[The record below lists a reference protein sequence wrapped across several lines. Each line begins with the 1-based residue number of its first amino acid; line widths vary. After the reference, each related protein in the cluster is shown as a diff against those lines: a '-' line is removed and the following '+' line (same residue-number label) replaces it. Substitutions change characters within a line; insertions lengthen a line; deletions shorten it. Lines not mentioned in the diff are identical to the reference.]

1 MDISRRDFSR
11 GWLPSADA
19 VNCPKNALLRMDN
32 CVLDELGIVSLRKG
46 SAKINSVALTDTDIH
61 SLFTAILNGTRYR
74 MAGAGADIYAN
85 GSSLSQTMAGSGDVA
100 FGSAMGQ
107 IFFARSTSKK
117 KYDGTTV
124 RNWGIAQPNAA
135 PTLAANATDS
145 KTFSACDTADYANW
159 TQNEGAKT
167 DRTTYIEL
175 VSSATTARG
184 TITKT
189 FGTPQNFTSYDGG
202 STASDNDLLQFYF
215 MVTEPQLLQKVLVQI
230 DVNSG
235 NFTEDYYEFRWDPNT
250 PVNVSSL
257 QPPFS
262 QQDFIDSA
270 LSQLPPEYAGIMTP
284 DIQHLIQQAQAAY
297 DDAIRRWQ
305 ESIQQSSLKSQLS
318 SSEFNVLAAPKSM
331 FARVGSTAGKNWS
344 TVKAIRLT
352 VIGSATITTGFKTI
366 VVQGGTTRPL
376 TGKYKY
382 RYVFVRNAS
391 NYQIKSKPSA
401 VSSEIELKSQNCAV
415 TIPTGALS
423 AMDSQVNEI
432 WLYRLGGTLDYWY
445 RVATTT
451 DVADPVSITDGMS
464 DQEALILGLKL
475 EIDNDVPPDDIIG
488 IEGLHFDRMFA
499 LTSTKLYPSRKLN
512 PDSYAAGQVITICGN
527 DETAYW
533 VVKHGQELL
542 VGTSRDIYRIPG
554 SGDELTDGSLD
565 FAKIPLGIGNP
576 PISSA
581 IAREGESL
589 IYLAADG
596 WRVFLGSNSQPVRG
610 DLDLLWRGYTRH
622 GVSPIN
628 ISSSSARFRAALAG
642 GIFTALT
649 PEGAHTSSS
658 SVLHRLNV
666 VLQRWYRHTYT
677 PAWRSIYREPDGTL
691 IAGDSSGFVWQLDI
705 GNQDAGSDIP
715 VVLWSGLDDNDQ
727 PYSPKKPLMHRIRLE
742 TGGNT
747 ATVALHFDG
756 SESAAES
763 ISAEESS
770 MGTTETDCTAL
781 DEFKHVQHRI
791 TGSFS
796 TFRLFDWR
804 FDYKERPAGR
814 KVWDIDIDTG
824 GQVIT
829 WIREYR
835 IKVLAGGALTVT
847 PYFDGVAQTAYTATP
862 TSTED
867 PVIISVPVGR
877 EHKGRAPRLK
887 VTSNYEFF
895 PYWVDILYKGTG
907 GASSKQRQRI
917 NAA

>member
-1 MDISRRDFSR
+1 MDIFRRDFSR

-145 KTFSACDTADYANW
+145 KTFSACNTADYANW
-159 TQNEGAKT
+159 TQNEGTKT

-175 VSSATTARG
+175 VASATTARG

-189 FGTPQNFTSYDGG
+189 FTNPTDFTVYDVGA
-202 STASDNDLLQFYF
+202 TAAVNDLLQFYF
-215 MVTEPQLLQKVLVQI
+215 LITEPQLLQQVQVQI

-235 NFTEDYYEFRWDPNT
+235 DFTTDYYSYTWKPTEPIDI
-250 PVNVSSL
+250 SAL

-262 QQDFIDSA
+262 
-270 LSQLPPEYAGIMTP
+270 PPDIESLYASVQPGMPYEYA
-284 DIQHLIQQAQAAY
+284 LQQAQAAY
-297 DDAIRRWQ
+297 AEQLRIWQ
-305 ESIQQSSLKSQLS
+305 ESIQQAYMKSQLS
-318 SSEFNVLAAPKSM
+318 STEFNVLAAPKSA
-331 FARVGSTAGKNWS
+331 FARIGSTAGKNWS
-344 TVKAIRLT
+344 TVKAIRFT
-352 VIGSATITTGFKTI
+352 VVGSATITTGFKTI

-401 VSSEIELKSQNCAV
+401 ISTEIELKSQNCAV
-415 TIPTGALS
+415 TIPIGALA

-445 RVATTT
+445 RVGTTT
-451 DVADPVSITDGMS
+451 DVADPVAITDSMS
-464 DQEALILGLKL
+464 DQEALTLGMKL
-475 EIDNDVPPDDIIG
+475 ELDNDVPPDNIIG
-488 IEGLHFDRMFA
+488 VEGLHFDRMFV

-512 PDSYAAGQVITICGN
+512 PDSYAAGQVITICGS

-542 VGTSRDIYRIPG
+542 VGTSRDIYRISG
-554 SGDELTDGSLD
+554 AGDELTDGSLD

-581 IAREGESL
+581 FAREGESL

-649 PEGAHTSSS
+649 PEGSNTSSS
-658 SVLHRLNV
+658 SVLHRLNI

-691 IAGDSSGFVWQLDI
+691 IAGDSSGFVWQLDT
-705 GNQDAGSDIP
+705 GTQDNGADIP
-715 VVLWSGLDDNDQ
+715 VVIRSGLDDNDQ
-727 PYSPKKPLMHRIRLE
+727 PYSPKKPLIHRIRLE
-742 TGGNT
+742 TNGNT

-756 SESAAES
+756 SEAASES
-763 ISAEESS
+763 ISASESS

-887 VTSNYEFF
+887 VTSSYEFF